1 MMLTLYRMEHST
13 NCERVEMALAHKTLE
28 ARSVWVDH
36 DDRSEVLRVSG
47 QKLVP
52 VLTDGDQAII
62 DSMEIV
68 RHLEDRFP
76 ERPRLYPADPA
87 RRAECLLFIDWFNRV
102 WKRPPNELD
111 DELQKPENARDQKR
125 IVRLGSAMA
134 GYLDLFEQ
142 LLTGREYLLGEFGA
156 ADVAAFP
163 FLKYASIPVASEDD
177 DLFHFILRD
186 FQQPGTSHPNVLA
199 WIARM
204 DKRPRLQ

>member
-1 MMLTLYRMEHST
+1 MLTLYRMKHST
-13 NCERVEMALAHKTLE
+13 NCERVEMALGHKNLE
-28 ARSVWVDH
+28 ARSVWVDPE
-36 DDRSEVLRVSG
+36 DRAEVQRVSG
-47 QKLVP
+47 QPLVP
-52 VLTDGDQAII
+52 VLIDGDRPVV

-87 RRAECLLFIDWFNRV
+87 KRAETLLFIDWFNRV

-111 DELQKPENARDQKR
+111 DELKKPEKDRDQKR
-125 IVRLGSAMA
+125 VSRLGAAMG

-142 LLTGREYLLGEFGA
+142 MLTGREYLLGEFGA

-163 FLKYASIPVASEDD
+163 FLKYSSIPVASEDD

-186 FQQPGTSHPNVLA
+186 FQQPGTNHPNVLA
-199 WIARM
+199 WIARV

>member
-1 MMLTLYRMEHST
+1 MLTLFRMKHST
-13 NCERVEMALAHKTLE
+13 NCERVEMALAHKDLE
-28 ARSVWVDH
+28 ARSVWVDPG
-36 DDRSEVLRVSG
+36 DRSEVVRASG

-52 VLTDGDQAII
+52 VLLDGEKPVI

-68 RHLEDRFP
+68 RWLEDRFP
-76 ERPRLYPADPA
+76 ERPRLYPSDPA
-87 RRAECLLFIDWFNRV
+87 ERAECLLFVDWFNRV

-111 DELQKPENARDQKR
+111 DELQKPERERDRER
-125 IVRLGSAMA
+125 IGRLGSAMA

-163 FLKYASIPVASEDD
+163 FVKYASIPVASEDD
-177 DLFHFILRD
+177 ELFHFILRD
-186 FQQPGTSHPNVLA
+186 YQKPGSTHPNVLA

-204 DKRPRLQ
+204 DRRPRLQ